1 MFGGAMLQ
9 YYLPFQLFL
18 QADKHLLKPVN
29 TAHIATF
36 TYTHRILGSVVHTGI
51 HTYRLIYILEYIKSP
66 P

>member
-1 MFGGAMLQ
+1 MLQ

-29 TAHIATF
+29 TAHIA

>member
-1 MFGGAMLQ
+1 MLQ

-18 QADKHLLKPVN
+18 QADKHLLEPVN

-51 HTYRLIYILEYIKSP
+51 HIGLYTY
-66 P
+66 

>member
-1 MFGGAMLQ
+1 MLQ

-18 QADKHLLKPVN
+18 QAFLLKPVN

-51 HTYRLIYILEYIKSP
+51 HIYRLIYILEYIKSP